1 MTFVYQQTTRLY
13 PHGYFN
19 SLVVQA
25 IGTTQLLG
33 TLSHFIWH
41 GLASSEQLK
50 RVCENQFGTL
60 PIKFGVYG
68 IDVEEYRHPLHWA
81 GSLQDALV
89 VAEIVSDFYQV
100 EFFIQ

>member
-41 GLASSEQLK
+41 GLASSEHLK
-50 RVCENQFGTL
+50 RVCENQCGTL
-60 PIKFGVYG
+60 P
-68 IDVEEYRHPLHWA
+68 
-81 GSLQDALV
+81 V
-89 VAEIVSDFYQV
+89 VAHKHIPTDLIISSFLDSN
-100 EFFIQ
+100 